1 MKLKKFASGG
11 TPLRRRSVRQAAAI
25 VAVLA
30 LGTVFVS
37 SSLARPSRA

>member
-11 TPLRRRSVRQAAAI
+11 TPLRRRSVSQAAAI
-25 VAVLA
+25 VVLA

-37 SSLARPSRA
+37 SSLARP